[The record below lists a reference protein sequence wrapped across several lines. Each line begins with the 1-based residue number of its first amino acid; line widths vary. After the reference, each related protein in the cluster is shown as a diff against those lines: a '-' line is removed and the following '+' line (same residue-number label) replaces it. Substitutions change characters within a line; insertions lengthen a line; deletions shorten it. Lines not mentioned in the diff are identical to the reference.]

1 MKKIL
6 TLAIIVIATT
16 VSVQAQ
22 RNGAKAPKKCA
33 TKPHNM
39 GAKLNLTADQKTQ
52 VKSINTNFKTQA
64 QAIKS
69 NDALTQGEAKKQI
82 KDLQEQRKTSMQN
95 VLTAEQKTKLEQSKE
110 EAKNERVEKQKNRLE
125 KMKTNLNLT
134 DDQVAKFKAQQ
145 QATKQKVEEIKSN
158 TSLTKQEQKEQ
169 IKALMQNRKDQVK
182 ELLTPE
188 QLEQLKKRKG

>member
-6 TLAIIVIATT
+6 TLAIIAIATT

-33 TKPHNM
+33 TKPHNI
-39 GAKLNLTADQKTQ
+39 GAKLNLSADQKTQ
-52 VKSINTNFKTQA
+52 IKTINTNFKSQA
-64 QAIKS
+64 QAVKN
-69 NDALTQGEAKKQI
+69 NDALTQGEAKKQLNT
-82 KDLQEQRKTSMQN
+82 LQEQRKASMQN
-95 VLTAEQKTKLEQSKE
+95 ILTPEQKNKLEQEKE
-110 EAKNERVEKQKNRLE
+110 HAKNERQEKQKDRLE
-125 KMKTNLNLT
+125 KMKNKLNLSE
-134 DDQVAKFKAQQ
+134 DQVAKFKAQQ
-145 QATKQKVEEIKSN
+145 QATQQKVEEIKNN